1 MILIY
6 DRSSVR
12 RELPMNNLQ
21 QNHPVVDRFRALPNP
36 SQLIFSELGR
46 HKNDKTCGTDRNCS
60 ERNASGCLKWEGA
73 ILQATAEDPFQIL
86 PVSDS
91 THLCQAAPLLF
102 SPKQLPYFP
111 RRHQGQKNK
120 SAGPQPA
127 NAPSHIHSWTTHFLY
142 IHESSRN
149 KKWFSGSLP
158 SWITKIMIKK
168 HDLHFEKKKHQFRP
182 SISMA
187 NLVHCKCHQTF
198 RAHRCAAAVCPY
210 TRRCT
215 SRAPPQLQS
224 NPNSQ
229 RC

>member
-1 MILIY
+1 MQVHCVGWLMMILIY
-6 DRSSVR
+6 DRSSAR
-12 RELPMNNLQ
+12 RELPTNNLQ
-21 QNHPVVDRFRALPNP
+21 QNRPVGDRFRALPNP

-46 HKNDKTCGTDRNCS
+46 HKNDKTCSTDRNCS

-127 NAPSHIHSWTTHFLY
+127 NAPSHGQLIFYIYTWIIEKQKVVQWFIAILDYKKSW
-142 IHESSRN
+142 
-149 KKWFSGSLP
+149 
-158 SWITKIMIKK
+158 
-168 HDLHFEKKKHQFRP
+168 
-182 SISMA
+182 
-187 NLVHCKCHQTF
+187 
-198 RAHRCAAAVCPY
+198 
-210 TRRCT
+210 
-215 SRAPPQLQS
+215 
-224 NPNSQ
+224 
-229 RC
+229 